1 MVERCQLMYN
11 SPCLFFRSWLLLRE
25 LVVRIHPTKTASL
38 LKDYKF
44 TSLVCNTLQWLY
56 QNHEDGLLQ
65 PLSEDDEK
73 MGTSNE
79 DPNTIAS
86 SVRTA
91 KKRRRDGTEITSS
104 KGTHIITIGAI
115 DNVFLALCA
124 TVGQLVALT
133 RDPADIINLSMEHMK
148 SALRSPL
155 EEASRILGSALC
167 LTNYILHDSDRTSGR
182 RKLATFESREYLET
196 AAYRFCV
203 SNIIDLWNFRS
214 LARTDATNNDNTVHS
229 TPIQVSHRANDIS
242 QHAFRTHCMLPA
254 LQLLHI
260 CRESPSSEK
269 NIEVVR
275 TSLEDL
281 LITYTVLPFRASL
294 FGTKESVQLHSTN
307 HATALK
313 DELVSAL
320 FSHHYPKPNADIFL
334 GKGIYEAQR
343 QALKIENH
351 FKITYLSLLFEI
363 ALGLRSAIKSNNSKA
378 EDHWLEELFV
388 QLIEC
393 AEIVATP
400 TSTVKAHKDRTR
412 LVGWML
418 RKCVDHKFQLSLSG
432 VQEILDQFSGLF
444 SSEYGDTVE
453 WSVVSLC
460 LQTDSNA
467 FVVPDSSG
475 EANVAHSTR
484 SPNKYLSALL
494 SNITDGRSEVGR
506 DYETLITGI
515 VLPLCSAFADARDL
529 DGFIHYWIEQTSIH
543 EERQSEKLTLAI
555 NTPCLWQDERLLQFV
570 AQVAESKLTPGQID
584 HLASSVAK
592 GFALSMPSTSN
603 TPSPSLASLLVLDCL
618 FAGVYQEATLKTL
631 AETAQSV
638 FITLGTHLSDCLDH
652 SLKHKW
658 RMWRIKTTIADRWVT
673 LRNFPLFK
681 QSAQSA
687 MCTASE
693 ILSRMRL
700 KTSPDEEADWD
711 EELYAF
717 RYLLH
722 LAVLEKSGTTLQFP
736 SRTRLVS
743 AVGKI
748 LDMLEPFCHRISND
762 HFQTIQLP
770 ACVPRWDEFDTGV
783 KSINTL
789 YLGCMADIL
798 ISPVTLR

>member
-1 MVERCQLMYN
+1 M
-11 SPCLFFRSWLLLRE
+11 
-25 LVVRIHPTKTASL
+25 RIHPTKTASL

-44 TSLVCNTLQWLY
+44 TSLVCNTLQWLD
-56 QNHEDGLLQ
+56 QNHEEGLLQ
-65 PLSEDDEK
+65 PLSGDDEK

-79 DPNTIAS
+79 DLNITSS
-86 SVRTA
+86 SVWTA
-91 KKRRRDGTEITSS
+91 KKRRRDGTEITST
-104 KGTHIITIGAI
+104 KGTHRTAIGAI
-115 DNVFLALCA
+115 DNVFLAVCA

-133 RDPADIINLSMEHMK
+133 RDSADIKNLSMEHMK

-155 EEASRILGSALC
+155 EEASRILGSALF
-167 LTNYILHDSDRTSGR
+167 LTNYILQDSDRTSGR
-182 RKLATFESREYLET
+182 RKLATFESREYPET
-196 AAYRFCV
+196 TAYRFCV
-203 SNIIDLWNFRS
+203 SNIIDLWNLRS
-214 LARTDATNNDNTVHS
+214 LARKNATNNDNIVHS

-260 CRESPSSEK
+260 YRESPSSEK
-269 NIEVVR
+269 NIEAVR

-281 LITYTVLPFRASL
+281 LITYTVLPFRAS
-294 FGTKESVQLHSTN
+294 FIGAKESVRLESTN

-320 FSHHYPKPNADIFL
+320 LSHHYPKPNADSSL

-343 QALKIENH
+343 QALKTENYL
-351 FKITYLSLLFEI
+351 KITYLSLLFEI

-393 AEIVATP
+393 AEIVVTP

-418 RKCVDHKFQLSLSG
+418 RKCVDHKLQLSLSG
-432 VQEILDQFSGLF
+432 VQAILDQFSGLF
-444 SSEYGDTVE
+444 SSECGDTVE
-453 WSVVSLC
+453 WNVVSLC

-467 FVVPDSSG
+467 FVIPDSSG

-494 SNITDGRSEVGR
+494 SNITDGRSEAGR
-506 DYETLITGI
+506 DHEPLITGI

-529 DGFIHYWIEQTSIH
+529 DGFIHHWIEQISIH
-543 EERQSEKLTLAI
+543 EERQSKKVLSLI
-555 NTPCLWQDERLLQFV
+555 NTPCLWQDERLLHNV
-570 AQVAESKLTPGQID
+570 AQLVESKLTPGQLD

-592 GFALSMPSTSN
+592 GLAPSMLSTIDSPSL
-603 TPSPSLASLLVLDCL
+603 SLASLLVLDCL

-638 FITLGTHLSDCLDH
+638 FIMLGAHLSDYLNH

-658 RMWRIKTTIADRWVT
+658 RMWRIKTSIADHWVT
-673 LRNFPLFK
+673 LRNSPLFK
-681 QSAQSA
+681 RSAQSA
-687 MCTASE
+687 ICTASE

-700 KTSPDEEADWD
+700 ETSPDEEANWD

-722 LAVLEKSGTTLQFP
+722 LAVIEELGTTLQFP

-770 ACVPRWDEFDTGV
+770 AYVPRWDEFDTGA

-789 YLGCMADIL
+789 YLGCIADIL
-798 ISPVTLR
+798 ISPVALR